1 MHVATGQKQGRG
13 SAVVGEANSSEEIQ
27 ALSKEV
33 LDLFYFIFFI
43 VFETAASQNPLAF
56 SFFDICR
63 LLSCTLEFRWSIWQG
78 DEQVFYTDGSD

>member
-33 LDLFYFIFFI
+33 LDLFIFI

-56 SFFDICR
+56 SVFDKCR
-63 LLSCTLEFRWSIWQG
+63 LFSCTLEFRWSIW
-78 DEQVFYTDGSD
+78 

>member
-33 LDLFYFIFFI
+33 LDLFNLIYLLFLKQQQ
-43 VFETAASQNPLAF
+43 VKTPLHLVSLINA
-56 SFFDICR
+56 DR
-63 LLSCTLEFRWSIWQG
+63 YHAL
-78 DEQVFYTDGSD
+78 